1 MISGRIT
8 LSGCRSRNTGRAAGQ
23 RAGHGIPQGA
33 LTSADPA
40 RSFGGPAKIARC
52 AVRRTTGMQSETVDN
67 PNNHAAFQRRAGIG
81 AAFATVVAVGDVRRR
96 GRRREGAYRVMF
108 SLTAAAGALSYLTSF
123 LQSSTANIGASSSS
137 DPLSGLSQALTGGDV
152 DGDGDQSA
160 AASTAAGSGPSSPA
174 FNPGMLATLLA
185 IQSQQQ
191 AGASAGGTGAPGL
204 LSKLDTNG
212 DGQIDKTEF
221 ESALGSAGV
230 DTSSA
235 DALFSKLDSN
245 GDGTVSQSELAA
257 ARHGHHH
264 HHMAGAGQGGG
275 SGGGGLSALLN
286 ETSIDGSTTQ
296 TATNAD
302 GSTTTTISYADGSTV
317 DMMIP
322 AASQAAGSSGA
333 SAGTSSQSNLIEQLI
348 RLQSQLVTQT
358 TSALSTVV

>member
-1 MISGRIT
+1 
-8 LSGCRSRNTGRAAGQ
+8 LSC
-23 RAGHGIPQGA
+23 
-33 LTSADPA
+33 
-40 RSFGGPAKIARC
+40 
-52 AVRRTTGMQSETVDN
+52 
-67 PNNHAAFQRRAGIG
+67 
-81 AAFATVVAVGDVRRR
+81 
-96 GRRREGAYRVMF
+96 
-108 SLTAAAGALSYLTSF
+108 LTSF
-123 LQSSTANIGASSSS
+123 LQSSTANIGASSAS
-137 DPLSGLSQALTGGDV
+137 DPLSALTQSVTGGDA

-160 AASTAAGSGPSSPA
+160 ASPAAGGSGASSPA
-174 FNPGMLATLLA
+174 FNPCMLAALLA

-191 AGASAGGTGAPGL
+191 AGVSAGGTGASGL

-212 DGQIDKTEF
+212 DGQIDKAEF

-257 ARHGHHH
+257 VRHGHHH

-286 ETSIDGSTTQ
+286 GTSVDSSTTQ

-317 DMMIP
+317 DMTIP
-322 AASQAAGSSGA
+322 ASSQAAGSSGA
-333 SAGTSSQSNLIEQLI
+333 SAGTPSQSNLIEQLI
-348 RLQSQLVTQT
+348 KLQSQLVAQT